1 MKVVNEQFFVEKI
14 VEVTNNLGNT
24 KKYGNISANDDELKR
39 LYELYLRTQCGDKTA
54 LNELFIEKYIDDV
67 QEYKVAMRRKKRR
80 LSNMDN
86 VLDTEFILENEKENE
101 KKRQEDQWLN
111 SLDSTVTFQF
121 SCLNKLLYKKKKK
134 LLSKEKD
141 TGYENGKKKVNNN
154 HSKFYEGEYD
164 LSDFN
169 SLMYEVITEI
179 FNTKTDVDNCLT
191 LDGKKNEKYPI
202 CDGISLLKNISY
214 FTSRKINKRAKNC
227 RLDIF
232 DTGYRD
238 IEDNKIC
245 SYFDKKALEK
255 FGKLENLESEG
266 DTSRLSIY
274 SEYLGWLK
282 RNDIHKLFK
291 ANACDIHAIL
301 DTIMNND
308 GVFSKDDMS
317 GDKEIGF
324 GMRLVTQEKL
334 QEMIK
339 SRHNINVEQGN
350 LSKDLE
356 IIEQRLLDHLFYS
369 LSYRVAKA
377 KDSDGIYEK
386 ESERFL
392 KELDNKAYTKIFSR
406 TSYIIY
412 DASISFINS
421 NTNSNNFD
429 DYFKVIKKYEDMVIN
444 IVSLEKGKK
453 KYDMVNLMLENDDLV
468 DDKWDALFD
477 IGKTV
482 IAYYQKKENE
492 FIRNNFDSYKPVRL
506 VDWGK
511 GCWEA
516 ELQNGF
522 MNIKLFSNRNV
533 KKPIRHC
540 INKEKLA
547 IYCGYVNFYFCDV
560 KNKIYYKAPKDKR
573 IISRANKNHEFFM
586 YDVG

>member
-1 MKVVNEQFFVEKI
+1 VEKFLI

-24 KKYGNISANDDELKR
+24 RKYEDISANDDELKK
-39 LYELYLRTQCGDKTA
+39 LYDIYLQVQQGDKTA

-86 VLDTEFILENEKENE
+86 VLDTELILENEKENE

-121 SCLNKLLYKKKKK
+121 SCLNKLLVSMKKD
-134 LLSKEKD
+134 LLNDTKN
-141 TGYENGKKKVNNN
+141 TGYENGKKKRNGG
-154 HSKFYEGEYD
+154 HKKFYKGKYD
-164 LSDFN
+164 ISDFN

-179 FNTKTDVDNCLT
+179 FNTKTDADNCLT

-232 DTGYRD
+232 DTGYWD
-238 IEDNKIC
+238 IEDDKIC
-245 SYFDKKALEK
+245 SYFDKKALEE
-255 FGKLENLESEG
+255 FWELENLEAEN
-266 DTSRLSIY
+266 DTFRLSIY

-291 ANACDIHAIL
+291 TNACDIHAIL
-301 DTIMNND
+301 DTIMND
-308 GVFSKDDMS
+308 DYVFRKDMS
-317 GDKEIGF
+317 GDNEIGL
-324 GMRLVTQEKL
+324 GMRPVTQEKL

-339 SRHNINVEQGN
+339 FRHNINVEQEN
-350 LSKDLE
+350 ISNDMK

-369 LSYRVAKA
+369 LSYRIDKA
-377 KDSDGIYEK
+377 EESDGIYDK

-392 KELDNKAYTKIFSR
+392 QELDNKAYVKIFSR
-406 TSYIIY
+406 TIYIIY
-412 DASISFINS
+412 DASVGFINS
-421 NTNSNNFD
+421 NVNSNDYD

-468 DDKWDALFD
+468 EDERK
-477 IGKTV
+477 
-482 IAYYQKKENE
+482 
-492 FIRNNFDSYKPVRL
+492 
-506 VDWGK
+506 
-511 GCWEA
+511 
-516 ELQNGF
+516 
-522 MNIKLFSNRNV
+522 
-533 KKPIRHC
+533 
-540 INKEKLA
+540 
-547 IYCGYVNFYFCDV
+547 FCV
-560 KNKIYYKAPKDKR
+560 AP
-573 IISRANKNHEFFM
+573 
-586 YDVG
+586 